1 MGKLELSTHLYDK
14 NHPPD
19 LSGQALSKIT
29 KNDSLRQI
37 NGHRCSFSDDRCSF
51 ESASVSFES
60 EGVAFESESVTF
72 EGVGVSFERVG
83 DSFLMTNK

>member
-1 MGKLELSTHLYDK
+1 MGKLGLSTHLYDK

-29 KNDSLRQI
+29 KNDSHRQI
-37 NGHRCSFSDDRCSF
+37 NGHRCSFSDDRSSF
-51 ESASVSFES
+51 ERAYVSFES
-60 EGVAFESESVTF
+60 VGASFESVGVTF
-72 EGVGVSFERVG
+72 ESVSVSCERVG

>member
-1 MGKLELSTHLYDK
+1 MGKLGLSTHLYDK

-37 NGHRCSFSDDRCSF
+37 NGHRCSFSDDRSSFDDDRCSF
-51 ESASVSFES
+51 EDSSVSFES
-60 EGVAFESESVTF
+60 
-72 EGVGVSFERVG
+72 VGVSFE
-83 DSFLMTNK
+83 T